1 MLKAVEHTNTKP
13 PIFKGVFDVQTLVN
27 IVWLCQ
33 LLPFTT
39 MYKALYLLAF
49 FGFFRISN
57 LVPISTW
64 SFHIGK
70 QLCRGDVLV
79 EQNQAI
85 VIVKWSK
92 TLQSIN
98 KGTYVIIPRL
108 SNSVLC
114 PVKALE
120 MMFIEYPATK
130 NAPLFSHQ
138 SGILTQTQV

>member
-1 MLKAVEHTNTKP
+1 
-13 PIFKGVFDVQTLVN
+13 
-27 IVWLCQ
+27 
-33 LLPFTT
+33 

-57 LVPISTW
+57 LVPISIL

-70 QLCRGDVLV
+70 QLYRGDVLF
-79 EQNQAI
+79 EQNMQAVI
-85 VIVKWSK
+85 IVKWSK

-108 SNSVLC
+108 SNNVLC
-114 PVKALE
+114 PVNALE
-120 MMFIEYPATK
+120 MMFTEYPATT